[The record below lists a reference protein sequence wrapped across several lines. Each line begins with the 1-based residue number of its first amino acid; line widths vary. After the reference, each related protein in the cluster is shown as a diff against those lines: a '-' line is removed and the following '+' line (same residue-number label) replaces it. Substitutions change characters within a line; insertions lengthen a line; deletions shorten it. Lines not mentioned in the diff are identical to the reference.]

1 MNYLQIYTIQSQV
14 HISIFLNKYTYKN
27 NILYIVKLS
36 IGFTSLFMNILLCL
50 NLTRLVIELKLGL
63 EFGMFSKQININKYF
78 LKPKLKL
85 FIKSLAHL

>member
-1 MNYLQIYTIQSQV
+1 MNYLQIYTIQFQV
-14 HISIFLNKYTYKN
+14 HITIFLNKYTYKN
-27 NILYIVKLS
+27 KILYTIKLS
-36 IGFTSLFMNILLCL
+36 IVFTSLFMTILLCL